1 VDLDGPGG
9 FAGIVEKIGTE
20 GIGALG
26 NFVDG
31 SALVAFGDKFEAIP
45 DRAVGEGLKKGSTEG
60 GGDES
65 SKGFHHGG
73 GFGESP
79 EEEGGGGK
87 AAERVEVVEAKRSRG
102 CKSEKAGP
110 NLHNSEFRTALF
122 DFVGK
127 DRLESGAAAKMEA
140 ELGKIGKGG
149 GKSDRGGF
157 LLAGKVGLG
166 ALFIKDGERGALI
179 ANEIEGG
186 RTTDFLEG
194 FAEELFF
201 TVSGSL

>member
-1 VDLDGPGG
+1 MDLDGPRG
-9 FAGIVEKIGTE
+9 FAGVVEKIWTK

-26 NFVDG
+26 NFVHR
-31 SALVAFGDKFEAIP
+31 SALVAFGDKFKAIP
-45 DRAVGEGLKKGSTEG
+45 DGAVGEGLKKGSTEG
-60 GGDES
+60 GGDEI
-65 SKGFHHGG
+65 SKGVHHGG
-73 GFGESP
+73 GFREGP
-79 EEEGGGGK
+79 KEEGGGGK

-102 CKSEKAGP
+102 SNGEKAGP

-127 DRLESGAAAKMEA
+127 DRLQTGAAAKMEA
-140 ELGKIGKGG
+140 ELGKIGKGS

-157 LLAGKVGLG
+157 LLSGKVGLG
-166 ALFIKDGERGALI
+166 PLFIKDGEGGAPI

-194 FAEELFF
+194 FAQELFF
-201 TVSGSL
+201 AVSGSF